1 MWRCDQIETRLPLPS
16 FNSCR
21 ADGQPTRRPS
31 GRSVSSTDSG
41 AAPSIGSIRTA
52 FGSNSADYSC
62 HSIGLTPGLAGD
74 RCVGGG
80 LAPLKFRAGSSG
92 DLTGRI
98 RGATTTGTFTI
109 VATDGTDWGVAVA
122 SRALAVGAMVPA
134 VESQIGA
141 IATQAQVNVAW
152 KAEGLALLRRGEPA
166 RAVVDALVKSDAA
179 PGNRQLAVLDGQGQ
193 VAAYTGPACR
203 DWAGHIEGEG
213 FVAAGN
219 ILAGEGVL
227 AALAESF
234 RSSQGELARRLV
246 EALQAGDM
254 AGGDSRG
261 KQSAAVVVARFKGG
275 IEGLDDRLLDL
286 RVDDHP
292 QPVPELLRLVELG
305 VAAYRQGFADP
316 PQD

>member
-1 MWRCDQIETRLPLPS
+1 
-16 FNSCR
+16 
-21 ADGQPTRRPS
+21 
-31 GRSVSSTDSG
+31 
-41 AAPSIGSIRTA
+41 
-52 FGSNSADYSC
+52 
-62 HSIGLTPGLAGD
+62 
-74 RCVGGG
+74 
-80 LAPLKFRAGSSG
+80 LKFRAGSSG